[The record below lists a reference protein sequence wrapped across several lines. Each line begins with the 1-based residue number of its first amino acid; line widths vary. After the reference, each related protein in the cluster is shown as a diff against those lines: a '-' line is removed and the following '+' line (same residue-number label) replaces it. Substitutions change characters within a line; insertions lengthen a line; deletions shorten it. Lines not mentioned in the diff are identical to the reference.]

1 MVLAQLIISLFFPA
15 FCLSHETN
23 RILLL
28 QAIKPLINKLMN
40 LPDTSGKQKK
50 KSVTLVTS
58 VPEMIDF
65 ICSTVTLA
73 CPDED
78 ENPDETEEEKEINV
92 TPPTN
97 VGNNASVKLLPELSA
112 ALAVSESL
120 VENESMSIA
129 NLRMVCKILASL
141 ALSIDFDTA
150 KSSSA
155 LIGLLYRCKY
165 SSCFD
170 ACS

>member
-1 MVLAQLIISLFFPA
+1 
-15 FCLSHETN
+15 
-23 RILLL
+23 
-28 QAIKPLINKLMN
+28 
-40 LPDTSGKQKK
+40 
-50 KSVTLVTS
+50 
-58 VPEMIDF
+58 MIDF

-141 ALSIDFDTA
+141 ALSIDFDAA

-155 LIGLLYRCKY
+155 LKKQTWALKQNWEKLEVLVSDHYASASLEKLRDFIEQIDVIEEDNGI
-165 SSCFD
+165 SCNILN
-170 ACS
+170 AVSYEQQEG